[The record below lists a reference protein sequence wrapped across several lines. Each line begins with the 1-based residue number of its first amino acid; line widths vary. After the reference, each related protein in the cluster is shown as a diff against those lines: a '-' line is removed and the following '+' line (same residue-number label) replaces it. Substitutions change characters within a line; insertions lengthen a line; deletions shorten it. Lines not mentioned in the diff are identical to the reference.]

1 MGGSLMIASAIST
14 ATKLWPDRRA
24 ALRMLAAGT
33 AWGVVMAAGFAGF
46 ALWNCGT
53 VCPED
58 VALTTV
64 TSIAAGI
71 LTIGPLAAFG
81 HRP

>member
-1 MGGSLMIASAIST
+1 MTNAGAVSMWQCTRRL
-14 ATKLWPDRRA
+14 DRGA

-33 AWGVVMAAGFAGF
+33 AWGIAMTAGFAGL
-46 ALWNCGT
+46 ALWDCGT
-53 VCPED
+53 VCPDD
-58 VALTTV
+58 VALTAA

-81 HRP
+81 RRPA